1 MQKAIKAAAAFVG
14 SQAALARELGVQK
27 ATVNAWV
34 KGRNRVPAEKAVQIE
49 QLTNKTVTRKDLR
62 PDLFD

>member
-34 KGRNRVPAEKAVQIE
+34 KGRNREPAEKAVQIE